1 MRSSFGDKAIEQF
14 SSCAETIKKDE
25 FNSRY
30 RDGFCYVLGYVL
42 GGILNEQRYSNDEVQ
57 AAMDKVLG
65 ILHDKQ

>member
-1 MRSSFGDKAIEQF
+1 MRSSFGDKAIDQF
-14 SSCAETIKKDE
+14 IRCAETIKGDG

-42 GGILNEQRYSNDEVQ
+42 GGILNEQHYSNDEVQ

-65 ILHDKQ
+65 VLHDSK

>member
-14 SSCAETIKKDE
+14 SRCAETIKGDG

-30 RDGFCYVLGYVL
+30 RDGFCYVLGFVL
-42 GGILNEQRYSNDEVQ
+42 SGILEDQRYSNDEVQ

-65 ILHDKQ
+65 ILHDSK

>member
-1 MRSSFGDKAIEQF
+1 MRSSYGEKAIEQF
-14 SSCAETIKKDE
+14 SRCAETIKEDK

-30 RDGFCYVLGYVL
+30 RDGFCYVLGFVL

-65 ILHDKQ
+65 ILHEEQ

>member
-14 SSCAETIKKDE
+14 SRCAETIKKDE
-25 FNSRY
+25 SNSRY
-30 RDGFCYVLGYVL
+30 RDGFCYVLGFVL